1 MMRQRTFEC
10 KPDYQCRYA
19 LIALGWGKSGFEC
32 GLGCNIGHISPVG
45 CALQNNSQY
54 PVTNLKPVD
63 TNGNIDQRS
72 CTTGVG
78 LLSELSGRRISD
90 RARSIRRLHN
100 RVAILGGC
108 SCLKERR

>member
-63 TNGNIDQRS
+63 TNGNIDWRS
-72 CTTGVG
+72 WTTGVG
-78 LLSELSGRRISD
+78 LLSEPSGRRISD

-100 RVAILGGC
+100 RVAILGGGVVA
-108 SCLKERR
+108 